1 MFRFYNLSLL
11 YRIRLHYFSKIIKE
25 LIKTQSK
32 EFDHLEET
40 KIYSVKICREGAGNI
55 SISVRHTGPFC
66 LADYKEL
73 ELEIKSARL
82 VKS

>member
-1 MFRFYNLSLL
+1 V
-11 YRIRLHYFSKIIKE
+11 
-25 LIKTQSK
+25 IKTQSK
-32 EFDHLEET
+32 EFDHLEKT
-40 KIYSVKICREGAGNI
+40 KIYRVKICREGTGNY

-73 ELEIKSARL
+73 DLEIKSAKL

>member
-1 MFRFYNLSLL
+1 MKSEESN
-11 YRIRLHYFSKIIKE
+11 
-25 LIKTQSK
+25 
-32 EFDHLEET
+32 HLEKT
-40 KIYSVKICREGAGNI
+40 KIYGVKICREGAGNY

-73 ELEIKSARL
+73 DLEIKSAKL

>member
-1 MFRFYNLSLL
+1 V
-11 YRIRLHYFSKIIKE
+11 
-25 LIKTQSK
+25 IKTYTK
-32 EFDHLEET
+32 EFDNLE
-40 KIYSVKICREGAGNI
+40 KIKNYSVKISIEGAGNY

-73 ELEIKSARL
+73 DLEVKSAKL